1 MECNARFTIATNK
14 LIHFR
19 TLIDRLEWCGLHVH
33 YWDVFISCVD
43 SLVSK
48 WYNAKFLQISSA
60 NCCFWVNYYFNI
72 GKGNLLPAPGF
83 LHFLQ
88 LSLLLKDVSGQVAV
102 TGDAFH
108 LWMVLK
114 LLDQLLVVVC
124 GSFFSGRELWT
135 MRFVSLVKIAYIQSI
150 HLTTAMGTTC
160 FQTALMYTFLMNAL
174 HKHNS
179 VSCTDMQHP
188 EKLT

>member
-1 MECNARFTIATNK
+1 M
-14 LIHFR
+14 
-19 TLIDRLEWCGLHVH
+19 H

-60 NCCFWVNYYFNI
+60 NCCFGSTITLTLVKGTYFLRRASFI
-72 GKGNLLPAPGF
+72 SCS
-83 LHFLQ
+83 
-88 LSLLLKDVSGQVAV
+88 SLLLKDVSGQVAV

-124 GSFFSGRELWT
+124 GSFFSGQRAVN

-179 VSCTDMQHP
+179 VQLHRYATSW
-188 EKLT
+188 KSF